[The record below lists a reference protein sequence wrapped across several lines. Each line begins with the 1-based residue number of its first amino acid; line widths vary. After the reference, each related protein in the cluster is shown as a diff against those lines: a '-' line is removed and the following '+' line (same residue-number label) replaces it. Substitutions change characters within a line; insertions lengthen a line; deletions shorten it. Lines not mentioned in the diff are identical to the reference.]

1 MSTLTLNRIKNFLD
15 KEFDGKIDLSNIS
28 SNCSPDDKEKQF
40 RSRALAAYSLSVEA
54 FADVD
59 EAAESVTDGYGDNGI
74 DAIYYDESRHNLWI
88 VQSKFINKHNGG
100 IDTGDIG
107 KFTRGIKNLINAE
120 FDKFNDRTKNRQDEI
135 LRALD
140 DPSVKIQLLMA
151 YTGKGLSKENLEPIN
166 EFLKEQNDT

>member
-100 IDTGDIG
+100 IDTGD
-107 KFTRGIKNLINAE
+107 
-120 FDKFNDRTKNRQDEI
+120 
-135 LRALD
+135 
-140 DPSVKIQLLMA
+140 
-151 YTGKGLSKENLEPIN
+151 
-166 EFLKEQNDT
+166 